1 MTNPNLVNRQVQAL
15 NLRYRIKA
23 KLSELGSSFEYRP
36 SWLKSIPGCAN
47 QGQSRK
53 DLIKLYNKM
62 LNLVDDALI
71 TVTIVNGEINVSGIS
86 TTVHNADP
94 LNFYKEDAESKL
106 HYAFGLLDRVSGAVS
121 AADAALLKVATP
133 GSTLSF
139 KLKQISLAST
149 LMEST
154 FNSNKEFRLCCP
166 SVVVLKYKHNLLKPK
181 KVVKAKVSTQSSD
194 FNAILSY
201 IAKNKPHLLANP
213 DVTHA
218 LTALKLAIFKS

>member
-1 MTNPNLVNRQVQAL
+1 MTDSNLTNRQVQAL
-15 NLRYRIKA
+15 NLRSKIKA
-23 KLSELGSSFEYRP
+23 KLSELGSSFSTRP
-36 SWLKSIPGCAN
+36 AWIASIPGHAN

-53 DLIKLYNKM
+53 VLIKLYNKM

-71 TVTIVNGEINVSGIS
+71 TITIVNRGINVNGIS
-86 TTVHNADP
+86 STVHNVDP
-94 LNFYKEDAESKL
+94 LNFYKDDATAKL
-106 HYAFGLLDRVSGAVS
+106 HYAFALLDRVSAAVNAS
-121 AADAALLKVATP
+121 EAALLKAATP
-133 GSTLSF
+133 GLALSF
-139 KLKQISLAST
+139 RLKQISLAST